1 MRILFTPPS
10 EDEFKQLF
18 LSSLLRKG
26 GGLDDISIFQPKGIP
41 YRRGS
46 GVLSFI
52 SGVAKKIL
60 PFIWKAAKPSAKE
73 FGSNVVRDVLNKK
86 PLRQSLKK
94 NGLKAVRKTG
104 VRLIRGSGKV
114 QKKRR
119 NVVKKKKKKN
129 KTAGQSNYISNIF
142 DQ

>member
-10 EDEFKQLF
+10 ENEFKQLF
-18 LSSLLRKG
+18 LSSPLRKG

-86 PLRQSLKK
+86 PLRHSLKK

-119 NVVKKKKKKN
+119 NMVKKKKN

>member
-10 EDEFKQLF
+10 ENEFKQLF
-18 LSSLLRKG
+18 LSSPLRKG

-119 NVVKKKKKKN
+119 NMVKKKKN

>member
-10 EDEFKQLF
+10 ENEFKQLF
-18 LSSLLRKG
+18 LSSPLRKG

-119 NVVKKKKKKN
+119 NVVKKKKKNTK
-129 KTAGQSNYISNIF
+129 
-142 DQ
+142 

>member
-18 LSSLLRKG
+18 LSSPLRKG

>member
-10 EDEFKQLF
+10 ENEFKQLF
-18 LSSLLRKG
+18 LSSPLRKG

>member
-10 EDEFKQLF
+10 ENEFKQLF
-18 LSSLLRKG
+18 LSSPLRKG
-26 GGLDDISIFQPKGIP
+26 GGLEDTAIFQPKGIP
-41 YRRGS
+41 YRCGS

-60 PFIWKAAKPSAKE
+60 PFIWKTAKPAAKE
-73 FGSNVVRDVLNKK
+73 FGSNVDRDVLNKK
-86 PLRQSLKK
+86 ALRRSLKK

-119 NVVKKKKKKN
+119 NVVKKKMK
-129 KTAGQSNYISNIF
+129 KTAGLSNYISNIF
-142 DQ
+142 YH